1 MIEHNLT
8 LAWRQ
13 LVKYRLQSA
22 VSVVSLAI
30 GFACFALAS
39 MWIKYEITY
48 DGFHRDADRMYFL
61 VRDHSEW
68 GKAGDILEN
77 VHTVFCDTVYKHCP
91 EIVESALFERPY
103 FQPKEGK
110 MERYIACDSSFFD
123 FFDIRLLVGDRGFL
137 QRKGEIAITRQKAE
151 EWWPGENPLGKE
163 LEDKYGKHFV
173 VSAIVEGWD
182 THTNLAFAFLSG
194 DSEVRMYP
202 SAGGQYA
209 VRLAPKA
216 DVKSINR
223 RLDTLKIDYY
233 YWTKTGYQ
241 NHIGCYGDLEL
252 VPAKELRHR
261 LNYEQTE
268 VQIHHIY
275 LFALAGGMLILCG
288 LLNYLT
294 MFVNRLFIRQRE
306 IALRTVFGAT
316 GRNLTVQFLTEY
328 GLLLLIAAF
337 FGLIFMKWVLA
348 AFRQLAELPE
358 GWGYFYRETFISMFL
373 VLGVSLLI
381 SLPVIQFF
389 RRQALQNSIQAQVGL
404 FSYNNFRKLSV
415 CLQIGISIFFIFC
428 TAVMMKQI
436 DTLRHSDIGFERKD
450 MGILAILTGTV
461 MTDDDMEVFNETM
474 EAAYS
479 YLKQQPEVTEILVN
493 RPLFPLYGQAATSIS
508 KHSPLSGVAI
518 NPDMVAESYSFKL
531 FDDPDG
537 ALSRFYNLQLVE
549 GRFFEESDDEMAII
563 LNESATRQ
571 FQWDSAVG
579 RQILY
584 DEHNV
589 YTIVGVVKDFQNY
602 GPTTPAKPCIFKNE
616 KNEAIVNG
624 YLVFK
629 YHPGTWE
636 TCVEK
641 VTQHLKE
648 MDVACTFRNVEA
660 EYENL
665 LRSEKNLQ
673 LLLSVTAGTCV
684 LIALFGVWSMIML
697 TCEQRRK
704 EIAIRKVHGA
714 TVKDILDM
722 FFLEYMALQAVAAVV
737 AFPIGYACMKPWL
750 EQYVVQTEM
759 SWWIYVGIFLLVAL
773 LVALCI
779 GWRVWKTATARPAD
793 EICKG

>member
-13 LVKYRLQSA
+13 LVKYRLQST
-22 VSVVSLAI
+22 VSIVSLAI

-39 MWIKYEITY
+39 MWIKYETTY
-48 DGFHRDADRMYFL
+48 DGFHRDADKLYFL
-61 VRDHSEW
+61 AADHSEW
-68 GKAGDILEN
+68 GKVGDI
-77 VHTVFCDTVYKHCP
+77 TTGIQSVFCDTVYKNCP
-91 EIVESALFERPY
+91 EIVEFTLFEHSHY
-103 FQPKEGK
+103 QLKEGQI
-110 MERYIACDSSFFD
+110 EHCIGCDSSFLD
-123 FFDIRLLVGDRGFL
+123 FFDINILAGDRGFL
-137 QRKGEIAITRQKAE
+137 LRENEIAVTRQKAE
-151 EWWPGENPLGKE
+151 KWWPGEEPLGKE
-163 LEDKYGKHFV
+163 LEDKDGKRLLV
-173 VSAIVEGWD
+173 TAIVEGWD
-182 THTNLAFAFLSG
+182 THTNFPFDFLTGDMDVRKTYYSG
-194 DSEVRMYP
+194 GE
-202 SAGGQYA
+202 YA
-209 VRLAPKA
+209 VRLTPQA
-216 DVKSINR
+216 DVKSINQ
-223 RLDTLKIDYY
+223 RLDTLNINFFYLDEY
-233 YWTKTGYQ
+233 GYR
-241 NHIGCYGDLEL
+241 NHLGHNGGFEL

-261 LNYEQTE
+261 INYEQME

-337 FGLIFMKWVLA
+337 FGLIFMKWVLP

-358 GWGYFYRETFISMFL
+358 GWGFFYRETLTSMFL

-404 FSYNNFRKLSV
+404 FSYSNFRKLSV

-436 DTLRHSDIGFERKD
+436 DTLRHSDIGFERKN
-450 MGILAILTGTV
+450 MGIFYIHTSRKWTNKIA
-461 MTDDDMEVFNETM
+461 EEHNERM
-474 EAAYS
+474 EATYS
-479 YLKQQPEVTEILVN
+479 FLKQQSELTEVIKN
-493 RPLFPLYGQAATSIS
+493 RPIFPLYGQTATVINKYSLLTGAA
-508 KHSPLSGVAI
+508 V
-518 NPDMVAESYSFKL
+518 NPDMVEDKYSFKL
-531 FDDPDG
+531 FTDKDG
-537 ALSRFYNLQLVE
+537 SFSSFYNLRLLE
-549 GRFFEESDDEMAII
+549 GRFFEESDDDNAII

-571 FQWDSAVG
+571 FLWESAVG
-579 RQILY
+579 KQILFSN
-584 DEHNV
+584 EP
-589 YTIVGVVKDFQNY
+589 YTIVGVVKDFHNY
-602 GPTTPAKPCIFKNE
+602 GPTTPAKPCFIRKN
-616 KNEAIVNG
+616 KDDGTISNSLI
-624 YLVFK
+624 FK

-636 TCVEK
+636 TLKEK
-641 VTQHLKE
+641 FAQQFKE
-648 MDVACTFRNVEA
+648 MDIKYTLKNVEA

-673 LLLSVTAGTCV
+673 LLLGVTTGTCI

-722 FFLEYMALQAVAAVV
+722 FFLEYMTLQAVAAVV

-750 EQYVVQTEM
+750 EQYVVQTEI
-759 SWWIYVGIFLLVAL
+759 SWWIYGSIFLLVAL
-773 LVALCI
+773 LIALCI

>member
-22 VSVVSLAI
+22 VSIVSLAI

-39 MWIKYEITY
+39 MWIKYETTY
-48 DGFHRDADRMYFL
+48 DAFHRDADKLYFL
-61 VRDHSEW
+61 VKDHSEW

-182 THTNLAFAFLSG
+182 THTNLTFAFLSG
-194 DSEVRMYP
+194 DSEVRMTPY
-202 SAGGQYA
+202 SGAQYA

-216 DVKSINR
+216 DVKSINQ
-223 RLDTLKIDYY
+223 RLDTLKINFF
-233 YWTKTGYQ
+233 YWSEDGYQ
-241 NHIGCYGDLEL
+241 NHIGANGVFEL
-252 VPAKELRHR
+252 IAAKELRHR
-261 LNYEQTE
+261 LNYEQME

-358 GWGYFYRETFISMFL
+358 GWGFFYRETFISMFL

-389 RRQALQNSIQAQVGL
+389 RRQALQNSIQPQVGL

-415 CLQIGISIFFIFC
+415 CLQICISIFFIFC

-493 RPLFPLYGQAATSIS
+493 RPLFPLYGQTATSIS

-624 YLVFK
+624 FLVFK

-722 FFLEYMALQAVAAVV
+722 FFLEYMALQAVAAAV

-750 EQYVVQTEM
+750 EQYVVQTEI
-759 SWWIYVGIFLLVAL
+759 SWWIYVSIFLLVAL

-779 GWRVWKTATARPAD
+779 GWRVWKTATAHPAD

>member
-39 MWIKYEITY
+39 MWIKYETTY
-48 DGFHRDADRMYFL
+48 DGFHRDADKLYFL
-61 VRDHSEW
+61 AADHSEW
-68 GKAGDILEN
+68 GKVGDI
-77 VHTVFCDTVYKHCP
+77 TTGIQSVFCDTVYKNCP
-91 EIVESALFERPY
+91 EIVEFTLFEHSHY
-103 FQPKEGK
+103 QLKEGQI
-110 MERYIACDSSFFD
+110 EHCIGCDSSFLD
-123 FFDIRLLVGDRGFL
+123 FFDINILAGDRGFL
-137 QRKGEIAITRQKAE
+137 LRENEIAVTRQKAE
-151 EWWPGENPLGKE
+151 KWWPGEEPLGKE
-163 LEDKYGKHFV
+163 LEDKDGKRLLV
-173 VSAIVEGWD
+173 TAIVEGWD
-182 THTNLAFAFLSG
+182 THTNFPFDFLTRDMDVRKTYYSG
-194 DSEVRMYP
+194 GE
-202 SAGGQYA
+202 YA
-209 VRLAPKA
+209 VRLTPQA
-216 DVKSINR
+216 DVKSINQ
-223 RLDTLKIDYY
+223 RLDTLNINFF
-233 YWTKTGYQ
+233 YWDEYGYR
-241 NHIGCYGDLEL
+241 NHLGHNGGFEL

-261 LNYEQTE
+261 INYEQME

-358 GWGYFYRETFISMFL
+358 GWGFFYRETLTSMFL

-404 FSYNNFRKLSV
+404 FSYSNFRKLSV

-436 DTLRHSDIGFERKD
+436 DTLRHSDIGFERKN
-450 MGILAILTGTV
+450 MGIFYIHTGRKWTNKIA
-461 MTDDDMEVFNETM
+461 EEHNERM
-474 EAAYS
+474 EATYS
-479 YLKQQPEVTEILVN
+479 FLKQQSELTEVIKN
-493 RPLFPLYGQAATSIS
+493 RPIFPLYGQTATVINKYSLLTGAA
-508 KHSPLSGVAI
+508 V
-518 NPDMVAESYSFKL
+518 NPDMVEDKYSFKL
-531 FDDPDG
+531 FTDKDG
-537 ALSRFYNLQLVE
+537 SFSSFYNLRLLE
-549 GRFFEESDDEMAII
+549 GRFFEESDDDNAII

-571 FQWDSAVG
+571 FLWESAVG
-579 RQILY
+579 KQILFSN
-584 DEHNV
+584 EP
-589 YTIVGVVKDFQNY
+589 YTIVGVVKDFHNY
-602 GPTTPAKPCIFKNE
+602 GPTTPAKPCFIRKN
-616 KNEAIVNG
+616 KDDGTISNSLI
-624 YLVFK
+624 FK
-629 YHPGTWE
+629 YHPGTWK
-636 TCVEK
+636 TLKEK
-641 VTQHLKE
+641 FAQQFKE
-648 MDVACTFRNVEA
+648 MDIKYTLKNVEA

-722 FFLEYMALQAVAAVV
+722 FFLEYMTLQAVAAVV
-737 AFPIGYACMKPWL
+737 AFPIGYVCMKPWL
-750 EQYVVQTEM
+750 EQYVVQTEI
-759 SWWIYVGIFLLVAL
+759 SWWIYAGIFLLVAL

>member
-39 MWIKYEITY
+39 MWIKYETTY

-61 VRDHSEW
+61 ATDHSQW
-68 GKAGDILEN
+68 GSEGDISISIN
-77 VHTVFCDTVYKHCP
+77 SIFGDTVYKNCP
-91 EIVESALFERPY
+91 EIVECTLFEHQY
-103 FQPKEGK
+103 FLPKEGK
-110 MERYIACDSSFFD
+110 GENYIACDSSFLD
-123 FFDIRLLVGDRGFL
+123 FFDINILVGDRGFL
-137 QRKGEIAITRQKAE
+137 RRKDEIAITRQKAE
-151 EWWPGENPLGKE
+151 EWWPGEDPLGKE
-163 LEDKYGKHFV
+163 LEDKYGKRFV
-173 VSAIVEGWD
+173 VTAIVEGWGA
-182 THTNLAFAFLSG
+182 HTNLPFIFLSG
-194 DSEVRMYP
+194 ETEARKTHYS
-202 SAGGQYA
+202 GGEHV
-209 VRLAPKA
+209 VRLAPQA
-216 DVKSINR
+216 DVKSINE
-223 RLDTLKIDYY
+223 RLDTLKINYY
-233 YWTKTGYQ
+233 YWSKDGVRNHMGSDRGY
-241 NHIGCYGDLEL
+241 EL

-261 LNYEQTE
+261 LNYKAME
-268 VQIHHIY
+268 VQINHIY
-275 LFALAGGMLILCG
+275 LFAFAGGLLILCG

-294 MFVNRLFIRQRE
+294 MFINRLFIRQRE

-316 GRNLTVQFLTEY
+316 GRNLTVQFLIEY
-328 GLLLLIAAF
+328 GMVLLIAVYI
-337 FGLIFMKWVLA
+337 GLIFMKWVLPD
-348 AFRQLAELPE
+348 FRLLAGLPD
-358 GWGYFYRETFISMFL
+358 GWGFFYRETFTSMFF
-373 VLGVSLLI
+373 VLAVSLLI

-389 RRQALQNSIQAQVGL
+389 RQQALQNSIQPQVGL
-404 FSYNNFRKLSV
+404 FSYSNFRKLSV

-428 TAVMMKQI
+428 TVVMMKQI
-436 DTLRHSDIGFERKD
+436 HTLRHTDIGFNREN
-450 MGILAILTGTV
+450 MGILGISTGNI
-461 MTDDDMEVFNETM
+461 MTDSDVEELDERM

-479 YLKQQPEVTEILVN
+479 YLRQQPELTEVIKN
-493 RPLFPLYGQAATSIS
+493 RPIFPLYGQTATVINKYSLLTGAA
-508 KHSPLSGVAI
+508 V
-518 NPDMVAESYSFKL
+518 NPDMVEDKYSFKL
-531 FDDPDG
+531 FTDKDG
-537 ALSRFYNLQLVE
+537 SFSSFYNLRLLE
-549 GRFFEESDDEMAII
+549 GRFFEESDDNNAII

-571 FQWDSAVG
+571 FLWESAVG
-579 RQILY
+579 KQILFSN
-584 DEHNV
+584 EP
-589 YTIVGVVKDFQNY
+589 YTIVGVVKDFHNY
-602 GPTTPAKPCIFKNE
+602 GPTTPAKPCFIRKN
-616 KNEAIVNG
+616 KDDGTISNSLI
-624 YLVFK
+624 FK

-636 TCVEK
+636 TLKEK
-641 VTQHLKE
+641 FAQQFKE
-648 MDVACTFRNVEA
+648 MDIKYTLKNVEA

-750 EQYVVQTEM
+750 EQYVVQTEI
-759 SWWIYVGIFLLVAL
+759 SWWIYVSIFLLVAL